1 MRGLA
6 PSMPRVSRSSET
18 HQSLGLCLH
27 VAWVRWVG
35 SSASQRALLGVADG
49 QDKPAKTE
57 MCPSQLAILYCFSSG
72 EQINFSGFS
81 LRPSFLPK
89 SFPEGFGLKLERSY
103 ESALCYELRS
113 NSLWNCPF
121 LSLGTYISIREFLND
136 LPHTQNWAFRHM
148 VQVSGSSSR

>member
-1 MRGLA
+1 MVWL
-6 PSMPRVSRSSET
+6 M
-18 HQSLGLCLH
+18 
-27 VAWVRWVG
+27 
-35 SSASQRALLGVADG
+35 

-103 ESALCYELRS
+103 ESALCYELHS

-121 LSLGTYISIREFLND
+121 LSLGTHQSENFSEIYHTLRTGHLGTWFKFQV
-136 LPHTQNWAFRHM
+136 LPADDVWGKKRIEERQA
-148 VQVSGSSSR
+148 VSNPQMCFFGNGFYVTP